1 MPEQPSLACIAALT
15 SHVKITASS
24 KTSDDRLLS
33 SEWLTA
39 HAWLLQDSPMQLF
52 NRWPMT
58 VTVEGTHQEAF
69 YPSYVSFGGA
79 QCYLQ
84 QA

>member
-1 MPEQPSLACIAALT
+1 
-15 SHVKITASS
+15 
-24 KTSDDRLLS
+24 
-33 SEWLTA
+33 
-39 HAWLLQDSPMQLF
+39 MQLF

-58 VTVEGTHQEAF
+58 MTVEGTHQEAF